1 MDRNEQDFRR
11 DEAVDRDPAQREAQG
26 QPESNAQ
33 QNAAGAQQNA
43 ETPQQ
48 TPGPQQGA
56 AGPQQTPGAQ
66 QNAAGPQQGGRP
78 YTPPQN
84 PNFYGNPHYANPTPG
99 GAPVPPYGQGAN
111 PNPNPAPNPNV
122 WYSAPQKKAVHPN
135 EAKHGRRGAKIFGAV
150 VAVVMVAAIAVG
162 AVALVRSRAPK
173 AETTP
178 DTSVAEIHESPTAA
192 STGADGELTAKG
204 VYEKVQKS
212 SVGILVYASSAFS
225 NEALA
230 GQGSGVIVGEDSTGT
245 YTYIVTCAHVIS
257 DGQTVKVQ
265 LYDETQYDATV
276 VGYDSKTDIG
286 VLSIRA
292 SGLTA
297 MEFGDSDS
305 LSVGETVYAI
315 GNPGGVAFANSFT
328 NGMVSAISRPVES
341 DIGYERLCIQ
351 HTAAINPGNSGGA
364 LVNAYGQLVGINSSK
379 IASTNYEGMGFA
391 VPSVTVKDVFDDLVA
406 HGYVTNRPKLG
417 INYFPAS
424 SNQLYSML
432 VGANDLPDGTL
443 VIQSITADSEL
454 NGTDAQPGDMI
465 IRVNGEDLTST
476 DLLADLIEE
485 SNVGDTLR
493 LTLCRVDAADNYAI
507 HTFEVSVKLVE
518 DRGDTASAE
527 PTSQSY
533 YNPFGAYGYGS

>member
-1 MDRNEQDFRR
+1 MERNEQDFRPQA
-11 DEAVDRDPAQREAQG
+11 DNGEVSSTDAQTQQNAGAPQEASHVQDA
-26 QPESNAQ
+26 SNAQ
-33 QNAAGAQQNA
+33 GTPNAQNTANA
-43 ETPQQ
+43 
-48 TPGPQQGA
+48 QGA
-56 AGPQQTPGAQ
+56 ANA
-66 QNAAGPQQGGRP
+66 QNAQNAGQP

-84 PNFYGNPHYANPTPG
+84 PNYYANPHYTAPSSGG
-99 GAPVPPYGQGAN
+99 GAPVPPYGQ
-111 PNPNPAPNPNV
+111 APNPNV
-122 WYSAPQKKAVHPN
+122 WYSAPQKKPLDPN
-135 EAKHGRRGAKIFGAV
+135 ATKHKKRGARIF
-150 VAVVMVAAIAVG
+150 AIVL
-162 AVALVRSRAPK
+162 AVALSISIVICAVTLVRQNAPK
-173 AETTP
+173 AQTQP
-178 DTSVAEIHESPTAA
+178 DSSAAQIHESPTAA
-192 STGADGELTAKG
+192 STDADGALTAKG
-204 VYEKVQKS
+204 VYEKVYKS
-212 SVGILVYASSAFS
+212 SVGVLVYASSAFS

-292 SGLTA
+292 TGLDA
-297 MEFGDSDS
+297 LEFGDSES

-315 GNPGGVAFANSFT
+315 GNPGGVAFAGSFT
-328 NGMVSAISRPVES
+328 DGMVSAISRPVDS

-379 IASTNYEGMGFA
+379 IASTDYEGMGFA
-391 VPSVTVKDVFDDLVA
+391 VPSVTVKDIFDELVA

-443 VIQSITADSEL
+443 VIQSINSDSAL
-454 NGTDAQPGDMI
+454 SGTDVQPGDMI

-485 SNVGDTLR
+485 ASVGDTLQ
-493 LTLCRVDAADNYAI
+493 LTICRVDASDNYAI

-518 DRGDTASAE
+518 DRGDAVSTE

-533 YNPFGAYGYGS
+533 YNPFGAYGYGN